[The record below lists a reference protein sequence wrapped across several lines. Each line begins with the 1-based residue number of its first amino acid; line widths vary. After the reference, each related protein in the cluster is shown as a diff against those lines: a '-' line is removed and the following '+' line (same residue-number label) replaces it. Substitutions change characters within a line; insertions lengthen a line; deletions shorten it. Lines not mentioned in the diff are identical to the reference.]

1 MAPTAAGEKSAS
13 PPASDG
19 GGCVE
24 QTALRALH
32 LHTMDLPGHR
42 PSDWL

>member
-1 MAPTAAGEKSAS
+1 MAPTAAGEKSVS
-13 PPASDG
+13 PASDG

-32 LHTMDLPGHR
+32 LHMTDLPGHR